1 MKEQISALIDGALD
15 EEEGSS
21 ALDALGRSAS
31 LREDW
36 RRYCL
41 IGDCLRGEAA
51 SPRDLSSAVMVR
63 LNDGP
68 TVLAPAAL
76 QAPGS
81 LSRIQRPLAMAA
93 AVMGVALVAW
103 AALRSPI
110 PTSEPQLAGSARAGV
125 QTAKA
130 VTHRESRASAKQVR
144 HDYLGS
150 QSTPETGGY
159 LRTQTDPSEDAGK

>member
-15 EEEGSS
+15 EKEGSS

-41 IGDCLRGEAA
+41 IGDCLRGEAP
-51 SPRDLSSAVMVR
+51 SLRDLSSAVMAR
-63 LNDGP
+63 LDDGP

-76 QAPGS
+76 QAPRS
-81 LSRIQRPLAMAA
+81 LSRIQRSWAMAA

-110 PTSEPQLAGSARAGV
+110 PTSVPLVADPAHAGV

-130 VTHRESRASAKQVR
+130 VTNSESRVLVKPAR
-144 HDYLGS
+144 HGYAGS
-150 QSTPETGGY
+150 QSTPETGIY
-159 LRTQTDPSEDAGK
+159 IRTQTGQGEGAGK